1 MPPEK
6 AIRTLNA
13 FVLFSVLSSD
23 RRPFKIPTM
32 TARIRISPA
41 EHTKKDMLDNLFRD
55 SDVKVVCSSR
65 LRKKDLQADCMKLR
79 KVHTF

>member
-41 EHTKKDMLDNLFRD
+41 EHTKKDMLDNRFRD
-55 SDVKVVCSSR
+55 SEVKVVCSSR
-65 LRKKDLQADCMKLR
+65 LTEENFQVNSMGL
-79 KVHTF
+79 